1 MNLLHFYLAKEFV
14 KPFLFSSFLFAFVIQ
29 LGHLF
34 DRLEVFTRN
43 EVPIHIILVYLFSMV
58 PLWLIQALPIC
69 TLIAGVIAVGNMSAS
84 GEIFCLRSSGISTRT
99 ILKPLFLISLFLT
112 ALTFILGDF
121 LMPKST
127 FHARSLYRTYVDKVG
142 VQKMSWEDVIV
153 LLPNK
158 RRISAKHLDL
168 VKNELDIVTVEEF
181 GEHLNLRQTLTSKK
195 AEWNPIKGWIFYD
208 GVIRLFSKEGDEII
222 EEESFISA
230 QINLREQPK
239 DLVPLQILP
248 EELSTSALKR
258 YIFKISNLGIS
269 PLKEEVQYYLKFA
282 FPFTHILVLAIG
294 LPIALRATQTGGGRG
309 KKSFGKMRSLALS
322 LLVGFFYYTLIT
334 IGQALGE
341 SRKLPA
347 VVSVWIANIL
357 FLVLGIYFLRKL
369 D

>member
-1 MNLLHFYLAKEFV
+1 MNLLNFYLAKEFI

-29 LGHLF
+29 IGHLI

-43 EVPIHIILVYLFSMV
+43 EVPIHIILSYLFSMV

-69 TLIAGVIAVGNMSAS
+69 TLIAGVVTIGNMSAS
-84 GEIFCLRSSGISTRT
+84 GEIFCLRSSGISTRS
-99 ILKPLFLISLFLT
+99 ILKPLFLISIFLT
-112 ALTFILGDF
+112 GITFILGDF
-121 LMPKST
+121 LMPRAT
-127 FHARSLYRTYVDKVG
+127 FHARALYRTYVDKVG
-142 VQKMSWEDVIV
+142 IQKMIWNDLIV

-158 RRISAKHLDL
+158 RRMSARHLDL
-168 VKNELDIVTVEEF
+168 VKNELEFVTVEEF
-181 GEHLNLRQTLTSKK
+181 GEHLNLRQTLTAKK
-195 AEWNPIKGWIFYD
+195 AEWSVLKGWTFYD
-208 GVIRLFSKEGDEII
+208 GVVRLFSKEGDEII

-230 QINLREQPK
+230 QINLKEQPK

-248 EELSTSALKR
+248 EELSTAALKQ

-294 LPIALRATQTGGGRG
+294 LPIALRATQSGGGRG
-309 KKSFGKMRSLALS
+309 KKNFGKMRSLALS
-322 LLVGFFYYTLIT
+322 LLVGFAYYTLIT

-341 SRKLPA
+341 SRKVPA

-357 FLVLGIYFLRKL
+357 FLFLGIYFLRKL